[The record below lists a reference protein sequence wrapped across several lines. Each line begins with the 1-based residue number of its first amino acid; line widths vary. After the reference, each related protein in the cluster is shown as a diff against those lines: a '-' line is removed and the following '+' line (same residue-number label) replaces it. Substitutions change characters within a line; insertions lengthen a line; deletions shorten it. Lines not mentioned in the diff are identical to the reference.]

1 MGTKLLAVAVL
12 SFCPAIVLAQGQ
24 SDTVAK
30 EARDTTEQSV
40 TRTTSTGETSTEA
53 SGATEEMLKAQEDPN
68 LIGSAAW
75 WRRHATADGKP
86 REATEP
92 DSSR

>member
-1 MGTKLLAVAVL
+1 MGTKLLAVPAL
-12 SFCPAIVLAQGQ
+12 AFCPAVVLAQGQ
-24 SDTVAK
+24 SDTVVG
-30 EARDTTEQSV
+30 EARDTAEQSA
-40 TRTTSTGETSTEA
+40 TTTTSTGETTTKS
-53 SGATEEMLKAQEDPN
+53 SGVTEEMLKAQDDPN